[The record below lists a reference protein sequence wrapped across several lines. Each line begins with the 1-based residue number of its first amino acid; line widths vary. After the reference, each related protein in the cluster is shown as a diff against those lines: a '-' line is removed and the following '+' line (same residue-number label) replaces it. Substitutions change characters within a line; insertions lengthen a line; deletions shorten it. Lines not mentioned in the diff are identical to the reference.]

1 MEIERK
7 FIVNELPSLDNIP
20 YKKIKQGYVTLSP
33 ELRVRQ
39 ADDKYYLT
47 KKGEGFLIREEE
59 EMEISASEG
68 ERYFSKCENRLV
80 YKTRY
85 YIPYEKYI
93 IELDIYEKKHKGLVV
108 CEVEFSTVNEAN
120 SFIPPMWFGEEIT
133 ENREYR
139 NKYLALMN

>member
-7 FIVNELPSLDNIP
+7 FMVKVLPSLENIP
-20 YKKIKQGYVTLSP
+20 FKRIRQGYVTLNP
-33 ELRVRQ
+33 ELRIRQ

-47 KKGEGFLIREEE
+47 KKGEGYLVREEE
-59 EMEISASEG
+59 EFEVSVAEG
-68 ERYFSKCENRLV
+68 EEYFSRCENRLV

-93 IELDIYEKKHKGLVV
+93 VELDIYEKKHKGLIV
-108 CEVEFSTVNEAN
+108 CEVEFESVEDAK
-120 SFIPPMWFGEEIT
+120 SFILPSWFGEEIT

>member
-7 FIVNELPSLDNIP
+7 FMVKVLPSLENIP
-20 YKKIKQGYVTLSP
+20 FKRIRQGYVTLNP
-33 ELRVRQ
+33 ELRIRQ

-47 KKGEGFLIREEE
+47 KKGEGYLVREEE
-59 EMEISASEG
+59 EFEVSTAEG
-68 ERYFSKCENRLV
+68 EEYFSRCENRLV

-93 IELDIYEKKHKGLVV
+93 VELDIYEKKHKGLIV
-108 CEVEFSTVNEAN
+108 CEVEFESVEDAK
-120 SFIPPMWFGEEIT
+120 SFILPSWFGEEIT

>member
-7 FIVNELPSLDNIP
+7 FMVKVLPSLENIP
-20 YKKIKQGYVTLSP
+20 FKRIRQGYVTLNP
-33 ELRVRQ
+33 ELRIRQ

-47 KKGEGFLIREEE
+47 KKGEGYLVREEE
-59 EMEISASEG
+59 EFEVSVAEG
-68 ERYFSKCENRLV
+68 EEYFSKCENRLV

-93 IELDIYEKKHKGLVV
+93 VELDIYEKKHKGLIV
-108 CEVEFSTVNEAN
+108 CEVEFESVEDAK
-120 SFIPPMWFGEEIT
+120 SFILPSWFGEEIT

>member
-7 FIVNELPSLDNIP
+7 FIVNELPSLENIP
-20 YKKIKQGYVTLSP
+20 FKRIRQGYVTLSP
-33 ELRVRQ
+33 ELRIRQ

-47 KKGEGFLIREEE
+47 KKGEGYLVREEE
-59 EMEISASEG
+59 EYEVSQKDG
-68 ERYFSKCENRLV
+68 EEYFSKCENRLV

-85 YIPYEKYI
+85 YIPYEKYT
-93 IELDIYEKKHKGLVV
+93 IELDIYEKKHKGLIV
-108 CEVEFSTVNEAN
+108 CEVEFSSVEEAK
-120 SFIPPMWFGEEIT
+120 SFIPPLWFGEEIT

>member
-7 FIVNELPSLDNIP
+7 FIVNELPSLENIQK
-20 YKKIKQGYVTLSP
+20 KKIKQGYVTLSP

-59 EMEISASEG
+59 EIEISASEG
-68 ERYFSKCENRLV
+68 EKYFSQCANRLV

-85 YIPYEKYI
+85 YIPYKNHT
-93 IELDIYEKKHKGLVV
+93 IELDIYEKNHKGLVV
-108 CEVEFSTVNEAN
+108 CEVEFSSVEEA
-120 SFIPPMWFGEEIT
+120 SGFIPPTWFGEEIT

-139 NKYLALMN
+139 NKYLALMS